1 MMDFMGMLTLRRL
14 SSMPI
19 VENDLDVWGRLLEM
33 AAAQTLSQLSRD
45 EAVGLWVA
53 QDWVNL
59 ESQLPVVGDVMQ
71 ALEATAK
78 REPEA
83 MLRTARVVLAHD
95 AKQVNSYLRE
105 RILLQGQLGALASG
119 MPEEAQAL
127 IDQYGNEIRATREL
141 EFLRRYLLV
150 WTQGALEAR
159 PTQSPAS

>member
-1 MMDFMGMLTLRRL
+1 
-14 SSMPI
+14 
-19 VENDLDVWGRLLEM
+19 
-33 AAAQTLSQLSRD
+33 
-45 EAVGLWVA
+45 
-53 QDWVNL
+53 
-59 ESQLPVVGDVMQ
+59 
-71 ALEATAK
+71 
-78 REPEA
+78 